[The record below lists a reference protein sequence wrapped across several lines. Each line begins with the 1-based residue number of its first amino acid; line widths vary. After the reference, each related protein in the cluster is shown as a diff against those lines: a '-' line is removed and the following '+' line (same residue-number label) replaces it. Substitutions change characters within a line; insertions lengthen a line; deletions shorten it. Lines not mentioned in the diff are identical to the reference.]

1 LKVRNRSGGLV
12 IVHCHPAKGAW
23 HQTVMKIL
31 KDLDVSTAEFQAW
44 LRGGKKGRR
53 PD

>member
-1 LKVRNRSGGLV
+1 LV

-23 HQTVMKIL
+23 HQTVMKVL
-31 KDLDVSTAEFQAW
+31 KDLDVSADEFQAW
-44 LRGGKKGRR
+44 LRGGRKRRR